1 MTTFDII
8 TCFCI
13 VFILGYCVYVLYH
26 AFKD

>member
-8 TCFCI
+8 TVCCTALIF
-13 VFILGYCVYVLYH
+13 GYCVWVLYH